1 VEVLANES
9 SWFKH
14 DSNARHDIKIQYLRS
29 VHGNAGYGMFWMLIE
44 IMRDSN
50 DYCLKYNQMTFVAL
64 SREFDLTEV
73 ETRSFIDFCIN
84 TELLTKDN
92 GIIYSES
99 LLKRLDKLEERKR
112 QLKLNGMKGGRPRK
126 EQQEQAPEA
135 NSKLEAEP
143 DKSKQQKPVRTKN
156 ATVAQYS
163 VEVNQLTDLLVQKI
177 KENNPKAQTPN
188 FDQWRD
194 SIRLM
199 MENDKYEFEQIKKMI
214 EWCQSD
220 DFWKSNI
227 LSAKKLREKAGT
239 LVLQMER
246 GDDNGRVKTNIQRPK
261 IEVGRFEEYNHSDIS
276 PERIEEIRGSAR
288 KVEEL
293 LRMRKVQ
300 G

>member
-1 VEVLANES
+1 MANES

-135 NSKLEAEP
+135 TSQPELEL
-143 DKSKQQKPVRTKN
+143 DKPKKEKPVRTKN

-163 VEVNQLTDLLVQKI
+163 VEVNQLTDLLVEKI

-188 FDQWRD
+188 FNQWRD

-199 MENDKYEFEQIKKMI
+199 MENDGYEFDQVRKMI

-220 DFWKSNI
+220 EFWKSNI

-239 LVLQMER
+239 LVLQMNR
-246 GDDNGRVKTNIQRPK
+246 GAENGRIATNQQRPK